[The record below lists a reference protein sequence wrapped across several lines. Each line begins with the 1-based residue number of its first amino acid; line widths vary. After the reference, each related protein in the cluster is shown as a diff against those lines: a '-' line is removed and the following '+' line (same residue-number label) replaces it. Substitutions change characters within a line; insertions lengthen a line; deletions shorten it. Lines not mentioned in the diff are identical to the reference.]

1 MTIASFQRRVRA
13 GKLNTV
19 QGGEHAVE
27 NLKSNL
33 NSRSLHNIC
42 ILLDSS
48 LDSLIYHGISDSS
61 SFSLPFIFVIILWDH
76 DFPYTTFL

>member
-27 NLKSNL
+27 NFKSNL
-33 NSRSLHNIC
+33 NSRSLCSIC
-42 ILLDSS
+42 IS
-48 LDSLIYHGISDSS
+48 LDGS
-61 SFSLPFIFVIILWDH
+61 
-76 DFPYTTFL
+76 

>member
-1 MTIASFQRRVRA
+1 MTIAFFQRRVSA

-19 QGGEHAVE
+19 QGEHAVE

-42 ILLDSS
+42 ISLDGS